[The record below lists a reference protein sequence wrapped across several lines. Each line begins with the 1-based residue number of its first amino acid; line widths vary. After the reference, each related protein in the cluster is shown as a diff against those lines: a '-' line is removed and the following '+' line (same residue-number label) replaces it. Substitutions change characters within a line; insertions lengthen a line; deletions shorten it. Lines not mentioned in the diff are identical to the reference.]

1 MFYKLVKETVLEMID
16 DIYAGKEECV
26 KVISYNLNADQ
37 CVPVTLYAKLLYPLN
52 QIKISFHCPFLLVD
66 PTVKFEELYREDEV
80 EDELRLM
87 RLIARFTSIL
97 DRMKIW
103 ISNEAPDM
111 IRWGEGV
118 IFDKNGK
125 TKKIPFSS
133 GYSSIVPKKK
143 K

>member
-1 MFYKLVKETVLEMID
+1 MFYSKVKKTIEAMID
-16 DIYAGKEECV
+16 DIYAGKEECTE
-26 KVISYNLNADQ
+26 VISYNLIKDQ
-37 CVPVTLYAKLLYPLN
+37 SVPVTLYAKLLYPLN
-52 QIKISFHCPFLLVD
+52 QIKISIYCPFLLVEPD
-66 PTVKFEELYREDEV
+66 VKFEEIYKEDVV

-87 RLIARFTSIL
+87 RIIARFTSIL

-125 TKKIPFSS
+125 TKKIPFNSN
-133 GYSSIVPKKK
+133 YDSIFKN
-143 K
+143 

>member
-1 MFYKLVKETVLEMID
+1 MFYSKVKKTIEGMID
-16 DIYAGKEECV
+16 DIYAGKEECTE
-26 KVISYNLNADQ
+26 VISYNLIKDQ
-37 CVPVTLYAKLLYPLN
+37 SVPVTLYAKLLYPLN
-52 QIKISFHCPFLLVD
+52 QIKISIYCPFLLVEPD
-66 PTVKFEELYREDEV
+66 VKFEEIYKEDVV

-87 RLIARFTSIL
+87 RIIAKFTSIL

-125 TKKIPFSS
+125 TKKIPFNSN
-133 GYSSIVPKKK
+133 YDSIFKN
-143 K
+143 

>member
-1 MFYKLVKETVLEMID
+1 MMDKIKKILNKNKNAFVILVENGEPAYVVL
-16 DIYAGKEECV
+16 
-26 KVISYNLNADQ
+26 N
-37 CVPVTLYAKLLYPLN
+37 
-52 QIKISFHCPFLLVD
+52 
-66 PTVKFEELYREDEV
+66 FEEYEKLASRQEEFSFPGQKRFLAEPASEEHIFNEVNQEIINLQAPKEDVV

-87 RLIARFTSIL
+87 RIIAKFTSIL

-125 TKKIPFSS
+125 TKKIPFNSN
-133 GYSSIVPKKK
+133 YDSIFKN
-143 K
+143 